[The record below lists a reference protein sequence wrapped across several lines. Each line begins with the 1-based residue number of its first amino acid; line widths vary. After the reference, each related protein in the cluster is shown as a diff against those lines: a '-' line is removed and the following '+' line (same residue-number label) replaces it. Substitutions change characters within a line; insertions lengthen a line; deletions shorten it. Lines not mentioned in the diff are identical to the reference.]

1 MLRHVRPLSVAYSGA
16 PVSAASRLAIH
27 RHTLGLLGLF
37 CLFWIV
43 GLRVDTRTSPAQ
55 QALLGIATWAFLGI
69 ALWRESP
76 PVRLQVAVLVCVA
89 TALECLGSIVWGA
102 YTYRLGN
109 LPLYVPAG
117 HGLFYLVALRTASL
131 PWLAR
136 HARVITWAV
145 TAGATVWMLRGLAI
159 QPLPD
164 LLGFVTWAIFMR
176 FMLRG
181 RYPLLYAVSFVLTMA
196 LEFYGTSLGI
206 WRWSPLLPG
215 LWLPAGNPPTGIGAG
230 YCAMDGLT
238 RRIVVTIAQ
247 TRLRRRAAGSAPA

>member
-1 MLRHVRPLSVAYSGA
+1 MPATPLL
-16 PVSAASRLAIH
+16 SRH
-27 RHTLGLLGLF
+27 RHTLALLGLF
-37 CLFWIV
+37 CLFWVV
-43 GLRVDTRTSPAQ
+43 GLGVDTRTTLAQ
-55 QALLGIATWAFLGI
+55 QALLGAATWAFLAI
-69 ALWRESP
+69 ALWLESP
-76 PVRLQVAVLVCVA
+76 AVRLQVGVLVGVA

-117 HGLFYLVALRTASL
+117 HGLFYLVALRTAAL

-136 HARVITWAV
+136 HARAIASGVLVA
-145 TAGATVWMLRGLAI
+145 ATLWMLRGLVAP
-159 QPLPD
+159 PLPD

-181 RYPLLYAVSFVLTMA
+181 RYPLLYALSFVLTMA
-196 LEFYGTSLGI
+196 LEFYGTSLGV

-230 YCAMDGLT
+230 YCAMDALT
-238 RRIVVTIAQ
+238 RRIVASIGHA
-247 TRLRRRAAGSAPA
+247 RLRRRAAGSAAA